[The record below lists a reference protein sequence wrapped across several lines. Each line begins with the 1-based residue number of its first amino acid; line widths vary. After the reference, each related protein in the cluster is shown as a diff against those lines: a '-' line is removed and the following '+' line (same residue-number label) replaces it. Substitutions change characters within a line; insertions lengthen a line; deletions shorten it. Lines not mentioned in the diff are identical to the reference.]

1 MSRTHIIY
9 ALSLLAL
16 LTGLAPDA
24 GAQRRVL
31 SDDELDQVSA
41 GGISV
46 ELVEQVL
53 KFEFQSLAGRTHEV
67 SGSGTIETLSPSTGL
82 ATGTLTIQDAAQSN
96 LRSLININA
105 VNSQVQVLVNLNIN
119 IDSVVEGLE
128 QINLSGF
135 PSP

>member
-1 MSRTHIIY
+1 
-9 ALSLLAL
+9 
-16 LTGLAPDA
+16 
-24 GAQRRVL
+24 VL